1 MFLFYLKTCADG
13 SRVTMELN
21 PELELVE
28 LVLTVDDL
36 AFIVPPAA
44 PDCTGVPFCIT
55 HNHTDTESSA
65 SHTQPP

>member
-1 MFLFYLKTCADG
+1 
-13 SRVTMELN
+13 MELN

-55 HNHTDTESSA
+55 HTTTLTLNLLHHTQSHIDSESSA
-65 SHTQPP
+65 SHRTTL